1 MTSDGL
7 SHQVRLEGGGDASG
21 GTCSGSDGVTSPG
34 ASPSQPAP
42 SQLAPSQPA
51 PSQPAPPLATRL
63 LAALKRTAGFGRA
76 CRRGLASEQRMA
88 RQLEKTIT
96 RKGRLRWCR
105 VFGRHK
111 RRIGA
116 GATTL
121 NATAAPH
128 AASKAAPGMPTAA
141 APATAVPTT
150 ARTATSPLDP
160 CDLPCD
166 LPIKLEVASGTGEWA
181 VAQALADVGKA
192 NWAAIE
198 LRHDRVYST
207 FSRMA
212 LQVGTPSALISGLGG
227 LINPEPPLVDI
238 GRNGRDWP

>member
-7 SHQVRLEGGGDASG
+7 FHQVRLEGGGDASG
-21 GTCSGSDGVTSPG
+21 GTCSGSDGVTSPA
-34 ASPSQPAP
+34 ASPSQRAPSQPAP
-42 SQLAPSQPA
+42 SRPA

-63 LAALKRTAGFGRA
+63 LEALKRTAGFGRA

-111 RRIGA
+111 RRIGTVH
-116 GATTL
+116 GSPVRVHGST
-121 NATAAPH
+121 
-128 AASKAAPGMPTAA
+128 SDAAPGMPTAA

-166 LPIKLEVASGTGEWA
+166 LPINLEVASGTGEWA

-212 LQVGTPSALISGLGG
+212 LQVGTPSALISGRGG
-227 LINPEPPLVDI
+227 
-238 GRNGRDWP
+238 

>member
-1 MTSDGL
+1 MT
-7 SHQVRLEGGGDASG
+7 
-21 GTCSGSDGVTSPG
+21 
-34 ASPSQPAP
+34 
-42 SQLAPSQPA
+42 
-51 PSQPAPPLATRL
+51 
-63 LAALKRTAGFGRA
+63 
-76 CRRGLASEQRMA
+76 
-88 RQLEKTIT
+88 RQLSKAIT

-111 RRIGA
+111 RRTGA
-116 GATTL
+116 GATAV

-128 AASKAAPGMPTAA
+128 AASKALPGVPKA
-141 APATAVPTT
+141 APDTAMPTT
-150 ARTATSPLDP
+150 ARTAKSPLDP

-181 VAQALADVGKA
+181 VAQALADVGNA

-212 LQVGTPSALISGLGG
+212 LQVGTPSAL
-227 LINPEPPLVDI
+227 
-238 GRNGRDWP
+238 NGRVGGADPPRTDI

>member
-21 GTCSGSDGVTSPG
+21 GTCSGSDGVTSP
-34 ASPSQPAP
+34 AVSPSQR
-42 SQLAPSQPA
+42 A

-63 LAALKRTAGFGRA
+63 LAALKRTAGFGLA

-88 RQLEKTIT
+88 RQLEKAIT

-116 GATTL
+116 GAM

-128 AASKAAPGMPTAA
+128 AAGKAAPGMPTAA

-181 VAQALADVGKA
+181 VAQALVCPRAPGPSHGA
-192 NWAAIE
+192 HPAPALAAGTKCAQTPT
-198 LRHDRVYST
+198 RH
-207 FSRMA
+207 A
-212 LQVGTPSALISGLGG
+212 A
-227 LINPEPPLVDI
+227 PP
-238 GRNGRDWP
+238 

>member
-1 MTSDGL
+1 MS
-7 SHQVRLEGGGDASG
+7 
-21 GTCSGSDGVTSPG
+21 
-34 ASPSQPAP
+34 
-42 SQLAPSQPA
+42 
-51 PSQPAPPLATRL
+51 
-63 LAALKRTAGFGRA
+63 
-76 CRRGLASEQRMA
+76 
-88 RQLEKTIT
+88 RQLEKAIT

-116 GATTL
+116 GATTM

-128 AASKAAPGMPTAA
+128 AAGKAAPGMPTAA
-141 APATAVPTT
+141 APAPAVPTP

-212 LQVGTPSALISGLGG
+212 LQVGTPSAL
-227 LINPEPPLVDI
+227 
-238 GRNGRDWP
+238 NGRVGGADPPRTDI